1 MSIIITAKLDEE
13 SVDQIAI
20 KVASILQESK
30 SKKEETPDKD
40 YTVKEAVPLLKLKEA
55 RIKQLLRDGVI
66 KGKRPGSKWLIA
78 QSEINNYLNNE

>member
-1 MSIIITAKLDEE
+1 MSIVITAKLDDD

-20 KVASILQESK
+20 KVASILQK
-30 SKKEETPDKD
+30 SKDKKEVASDKD
-40 YTVKEAVPLLKLKEA
+40 YTVKEAVPLLKLGEA

-66 KGKRPGSKWLIA
+66 KGKRPGSKWLIS